1 MPGWVK
7 TSIISWAGGPSDGQD
22 EVGWVVSG
30 SLWGHSLLIMTT
42 EIWKKWVDPVSGGTG
57 TNTRLLANLRADQ
70 LSGP

>member
-1 MPGWVK
+1 M
-7 TSIISWAGGPSDGQD
+7 
-22 EVGWVVSG
+22 VSG